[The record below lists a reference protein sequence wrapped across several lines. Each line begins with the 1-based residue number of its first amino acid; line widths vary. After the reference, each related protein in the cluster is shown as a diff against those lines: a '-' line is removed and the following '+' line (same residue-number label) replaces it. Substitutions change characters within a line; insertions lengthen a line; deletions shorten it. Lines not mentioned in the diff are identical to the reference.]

1 MEGFTNHL
9 VGWSILRISKNA
21 KWRLRLKSFR
31 NERRASHNLS
41 SIACIGNLPSNLSRL
56 QKESSLATPAL
67 AELPAWRMNM
77 KHIFRAFYCALFVLA
92 FAIPVLADTIRLKD
106 GSVIRGQV
114 VGFKDQQFTVLIGSG
129 AQGRR
134 SRTIIY
140 VEDID
145 SIEFDSATTAA
156 AASLANEDTAS
167 NNKNNAGAPVY
178 QPPRSNPPVN
188 TSNNPPA
195 NSTNNEPVSNQAGP
209 VGTPTFFTIK
219 VAVRADN
226 TNNGWT
232 NTGLVVRKGQRLRIT
247 ATGRVS
253 LGAGRFSTPVGIAGA
268 DTDKL
273 MRTEATGALI
283 AVIGDDNDDF
293 LLIGQRRDFVAQRDG
308 VLFLG
313 VNEGNL
319 NDNTG
324 TYDVVIEAEAGGPR

>member
-1 MEGFTNHL
+1 MKQ
-9 VGWSILRISKNA
+9 IL
-21 KWRLRLKSFR
+21 
-31 NERRASHNLS
+31 
-41 SIACIGNLPSNLSRL
+41 
-56 QKESSLATPAL
+56 
-67 AELPAWRMNM
+67 
-77 KHIFRAFYCALFVLA
+77 RAFYCSLFVLA
-92 FAIPVLADTIRLKD
+92 LFVPAAADTIRLKD

-114 VGFKDQQFTVLIGSG
+114 IGFKDQQFTVLIGSG

-156 AASLANEDTAS
+156 ATTLANEDTATNS
-167 NNKNNAGAPVY
+167 GSTAPVY
-178 QPPRSNPPVN
+178 QPPRSNPPAN
-188 TSNNPPA
+188 TSSNTSPPVNNQPLPA
-195 NSTNNEPVSNQAGP
+195 NAQ
-209 VGTPTFFTIK
+209 TFFTIK

-232 NTGLVVRKGQRLRIT
+232 NTGLVVRKGQRLRIS

-253 LGAGRFSTPVGIAGA
+253 LGTGRFSTPAGIAGS
-268 DTDKL
+268 DNDKL

-293 LLIGQRRDFVAQRDG
+293 LLIAQRRDFVAQRDG

-319 NDNTG
+319 ADNTG
-324 TYDVVIEAEAGGPR
+324 TYDVVIEAEAGGGPR